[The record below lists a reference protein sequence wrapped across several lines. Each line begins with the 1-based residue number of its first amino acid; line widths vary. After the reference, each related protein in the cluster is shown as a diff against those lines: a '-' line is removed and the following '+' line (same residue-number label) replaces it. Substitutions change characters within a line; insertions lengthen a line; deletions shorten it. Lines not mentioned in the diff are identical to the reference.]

1 MKNHSLSALSN
12 LEPKKMVINLF
23 QPSGGLCTHIYW
35 QDSITGSDRRV
46 CAGINMHQ
54 EMRDLTRE
62 SRRDYDH
69 AFAYS
74 ADAFLNRTMITR
86 ARFFL

>member
-12 LEPKKMVINLF
+12 LEPRKMV
-23 QPSGGLCTHIYW
+23 S
-35 QDSITGSDRRV
+35 V
-46 CAGINMHQ
+46 CLLNMHQ

-86 ARFFL
+86 ARFSYDHEATAPLPSLL